1 MSNKIIDLFCGCG
14 GLSKGFEMA
23 GFNTVLAIDF
33 WKDAVYEVNGYNPK
47 RKGTAHLLKQIGD
60 TQIIVQRMS
69 DNAIAKVDIESDQY
83 EIMYPQMSEATFA
96 EFMQGQDGFEKIDIN
111 SGFVCRESALF
122 SLEKFVDDLVN
133 DKLEN
138 VKKTVENQNSIC
150 YNII

>member
-1 MSNKIIDLFCGCG
+1 
-14 GLSKGFEMA
+14 
-23 GFNTVLAIDF
+23 
-33 WKDAVYEVNGYNPK
+33 
-47 RKGTAHLLKQIGD
+47 
-60 TQIIVQRMS
+60 MS

-138 VKKTVENQNSIC
+138 VKKRQMEELACMAENLDGSC
-150 YNII
+150 GEKVHKYMMEMLEKEE